1 MTKAKARANKI
12 IVAICILLLV
22 VSVAV
27 SSYADVLTPGDIK
40 NTVPDTVAGQDDI
53 ANIGG
58 QLLGIFQTVG
68 AVVAVIILLVLG
80 IKYMMG
86 SAEEK
91 ADYKKSMIP
100 YVIGAIVIF
109 GAPAIANMVYQLASG
124 ITGTGTR
131 D

>member
-1 MTKAKARANKI
+1 MTKAKVSKI
-12 IVAICILLLV
+12 IVAICVLLLV

-40 NTVPDTVAGQDDI
+40 VEGDVRGQADI

-68 AVVAVIILLVLG
+68 AVVAVVILLVLG

-100 YVIGAIVIF
+100 YVIGAIIIF

-124 ITGTGTR
+124 ITGSGEGR
-131 D
+131 

>member
-1 MTKAKARANKI
+1 MTKAKTNKI
-12 IVAICILLLV
+12 IMAVCVLLLI
-22 VSVAV
+22 VSISI
-27 SSYADVLTPGDIK
+27 SSYADPLTPSEITPPT
-40 NTVPDTVAGQDDI
+40 TVQGQDDI
-53 ANIGG
+53 KNIGG

-68 AVVAVIILLVLG
+68 AVVAVVILLVLG

-100 YVIGAIVIF
+100 YVIGAIIIF

-124 ITGTGTR
+124 LTGGT

>member
-1 MTKAKARANKI
+1 MTKAKANKI
-12 IVAICILLLV
+12 IMAICVLLLI
-22 VSVAV
+22 VSV
-27 SSYADVLTPGDIK
+27 SICSYAALKPSEITP
-40 NTVPDTVAGQDDI
+40 PDTVNGQDDI
-53 ANIGG
+53 KNIGG

-68 AVVAVIILLVLG
+68 AVVAVVILLVLG

-100 YVIGAIVIF
+100 YVIGAIIIF

-124 ITGTGTR
+124 LTASGN
-131 D
+131 

>member
-1 MTKAKARANKI
+1 MTKARANKI

-27 SSYADVLTPGDIK
+27 SSYAAPLKPNEIEAPNGSIS
-40 NTVPDTVAGQDDI
+40 GQDDI
-53 ANIGG
+53 KKIGG

-109 GAPAIANMVYQLASG
+109 GAPAIANMVYELASG
-124 ITGTGTR
+124 ITGER
-131 D
+131 

>member
-1 MTKAKARANKI
+1 MTKAKVSKI
-12 IVAICILLLV
+12 IVAICVLLLV

-27 SSYADVLTPGDIK
+27 SSYADPLTPDQIK
-40 NTVPDTVAGQDDI
+40 APDTVSGQDDI

-100 YVIGAIVIF
+100 YVIGAIIIF

-124 ITGTGTR
+124 ITGNGNSDR
-131 D
+131 